1 MNGNHGDS
9 VWAQAGLTARRTCR
23 ADAKAEP
30 SEPTLRI
37 RCGGRLSDKSYS
49 RDNRLVPPKSSYR
62 RRSSAPRC
70 RLTTSWGW
78 RSSQRFGCS
87 PIKVVR
93 ELGSDRWAINWSE
106 EHHVCNVINWLFDSL
121 NHFENFSFYETSMGS
136 RSINHGGLISWK
148 LKMQNAKLNA
158 TKQGQAD
165 LYRKSPFKEDD
176 SEGRINLKS

>member
-30 SEPTLRI
+30 SEPTVRI

-93 ELGSDRWAINWSE
+93 ELGSDRIGVTRTGHKYELVGTMFLHVPTCSDFLTFIQSE
-106 EHHVCNVINWLFDSL
+106 PLRE
-121 NHFENFSFYETSMGS
+121 FSCV
-136 RSINHGGLISWK
+136 K
-148 LKMQNAKLNA
+148 
-158 TKQGQAD
+158 
-165 LYRKSPFKEDD
+165 
-176 SEGRINLKS
+176 